1 MPKAEANNWS
11 ASHRQIVIFCEIS
24 SNNCFIIHLQS
35 ITLSF
40 VKINELYTQTLFLKK
55 LPDYIVFVDFPCLQ
69 ILPKDTDS
77 RFSSFFV
84 LSEFFPVV
92 NKTTRLLIV
101 QENEPPLFTKSGG
114 NAHAQTIICRWATFL
129 TNAHTQTIICTQLFA
144 GKLTNQNWEYYKVN
158 NNRTYTVRAKND
170 RNVNSNFESCMSP
183 RVHESTSPVLVL
195 YYATI
200 HMQDSKGNL
209 HRECP
214 CNAL

>member
-40 VKINELYTQTLFLKK
+40 VKIDELYTQILFLKND
-55 LPDYIVFVDFPCLQ
+55 LI
-69 ILPKDTDS
+69 T
-77 RFSSFFV
+77 SSSLIFLACKYCRKTLTAV
-84 LSEFFPVV
+84 LVSFLYSLSFFPVV

-101 QENEPPLFTKSGG
+101 QENESPLFTKSGG

-129 TNAHTQTIICTQLFA
+129 TNAHAQTIICTQLFA

-158 NNRTYTVRAKND
+158 NNVDCY
-170 RNVNSNFESCMSP
+170 
-183 RVHESTSPVLVL
+183 
-195 YYATI
+195 
-200 HMQDSKGNL
+200 
-209 HRECP
+209 
-214 CNAL
+214 